1 MFKSEDPDPEDENGQ
16 YPVQR
21 INKRKEKF
29 AIGFR
34 IYEVNS
40 KINRAELGQAQVKL
54 EVGVQF
60 EVKDEVQLLVRMW
73 VGWVGGCIT

>member
-1 MFKSEDPDPEDENGQ
+1 MFKLEDPDPEDENDQ

-54 EVGVQF
+54 EVKATKVLGFPRKLKLFPNSLFVNP
-60 EVKDEVQLLVRMW
+60 
-73 VGWVGGCIT
+73 